1 MVVWVWLGSFF
12 LVAWED
18 LQEETNIWPGDNL
31 QQIYLTLTMGHQAG
45 MEQSPQRAG
54 DWPHS
59 GSGFRWSTR
68 LALIQTP
75 DFCIWNS
82 GSYSRDTASLWLRNT
97 GHISGFPWSQE
108 RGLHGSSLH
117 MAYQGISQALQHHK
131 PSPLINPLP
140 HISAGSRDKNT
151 PTQRS
156 GINIQ
161 LKTAAEPLY
170 LGENMLGPFIKR
182 KIP

>member
-1 MVVWVWLGSFF
+1 MGLTGLIFPGGLRRFAGRNQHLTWWQSAADLPHPDNGPSSWDGTEPTESRRLATLWL
-12 LVAWED
+12 W
-18 LQEETNIWPGDNL
+18 LQ
-31 QQIYLTLTMGHQAG
+31 
-45 MEQSPQRAG
+45 
-54 DWPHS
+54 
-59 GSGFRWSTR
+59 STR

-151 PTQRS
+151 LTQRS